1 MKKILLLFF
10 ALTLLTGCNNNEPDQ
25 GKEPGTINLTSAQKQ
40 RVVQDNDFS
49 FDLLKE
55 TIKNSDESNIF
66 ISPLSVSLALGMLRN
81 GAVGTTKS
89 EMETALKMSGLS
101 DTEINE
107 YYRLMQLNLPGM
119 DPKTKLSIA
128 NSIWVR
134 DDKSF
139 IVKPDFLKTNSDYF
153 NAYFKVMDF
162 NQTWALDTINGWAN
176 RKTNGLIPK
185 VLTNIDSSIMMLL
198 MNAIYFKGTW
208 VTQFDKKATSEYT
221 FTNEFNAHVKVN
233 MMNATDTFAYV
244 SDNKAQYLDMPY
256 GNKTFSMT
264 VILPSATNSTDDV
277 LNQLNSSSFSKIISE
292 MKVQKVHVFFPRFKV
307 KNTFMLN
314 AMLQSM
320 GMKKAFQ
327 ENAEL
332 DGIASMKPLFVS
344 FVKHDTYVEVTEEG
358 TEAAAVTTIG
368 VGTTSVGPTEPYF
381 IANKP
386 FLFVI
391 RERSTGVILFVGKM
405 SNVEKF

>member
-221 FTNEFNAHVKVN
+221 FTNEFNAQVKVN

>member
-1 MKKILLLFF
+1 MKNLLLLFI
-10 ALTLLTGCNNNEPDQ
+10 ALTLFAGCNNNEPDQ

-55 TIKNSDESNIF
+55 TIKNSDESNVF

-81 GAVGTTKS
+81 GAVGTTKT
-89 EMETALKMSGLS
+89 EMEAALKMSGLS
-101 DTEINE
+101 DSEINE
-107 YYRLMQLNLPGM
+107 YYRLMQSNLPGM

-128 NSIWVR
+128 NSIWAR
-134 DDKSF
+134 DDISF
-139 IVKPDFLKTNSDYF
+139 KVKPEFLKTNSDYF
-153 NAYFKVMDF
+153 NAYIKTLDF

-185 VLTNIDSSIMMLL
+185 VLTDIDSSIMMLL

-208 VTQFDKKATSEYT
+208 VTQFDKKATSEYA
-221 FTNEFNAHVKVN
+221 FTNEFNAQVKVN
-233 MMNATDTFAYV
+233 MMNATDTFAYA
-244 SDNKAQYLDMPY
+244 SDDKAQYLDMPY
-256 GNKTFSMT
+256 GNKSFSMT
-264 VILPSATNSTDDV
+264 VILPTATKTTDDV
-277 LNQLNSSSFSKIISE
+277 LNQLNSSSFSKIVSE

-327 ENAEL
+327 ENAEF

-344 FVKHDTYVEVTEEG
+344 FVQHDTYVEVTEEG

-405 SNVEKF
+405 GNVEKY

>member
-1 MKKILLLFF
+1 MKNLLLLFI
-10 ALTLLTGCNNNEPDQ
+10 ALTLFAGCNNNEPDQ

-55 TIKNSDESNIF
+55 TIKNSDESNVF

-81 GAVGTTKS
+81 GAVGTTKT
-89 EMETALKMSGLS
+89 EMEAALKMSGLS
-101 DTEINE
+101 DSEINE
-107 YYRLMQLNLPGM
+107 YYRLMQSNLPGM

-128 NSIWVR
+128 NSIWAR
-134 DDKSF
+134 DDISF
-139 IVKPDFLKTNSDYF
+139 KVKPEFLKTNSDYF
-153 NAYFKVMDF
+153 NAYIKTLDF

-185 VLTNIDSSIMMLL
+185 ILTDIDSSIMMLL

-208 VTQFDKKATSEYT
+208 VTQFDKKATSEYA
-221 FTNEFNAHVKVN
+221 FTNEFNAQVKVN
-233 MMNATDTFAYV
+233 MMNATDTFAYA
-244 SDNKAQYLDMPY
+244 SDDKAQYLDMPY
-256 GNKTFSMT
+256 GNKSFSMT
-264 VILPSATNSTDDV
+264 VILPTATKTTDDV
-277 LNQLNSSSFSKIISE
+277 LNQLNSSSFSKIVSE

-327 ENAEL
+327 ENAEF

-344 FVKHDTYVEVTEEG
+344 FVQHDTYVEVTEEG

-405 SNVEKF
+405 GNVEKY

>member
-1 MKKILLLFF
+1 MKNLLLLFI
-10 ALTLLTGCNNNEPDQ
+10 ALTLFAGCNNNEPDQ

-55 TIKNSDESNIF
+55 TIKNSDESNVF

-81 GAVGTTKS
+81 GAVGTTKT
-89 EMETALKMSGLS
+89 EMEAALKMSGLS
-101 DTEINE
+101 DSEINE
-107 YYRLMQLNLPGM
+107 YYRLMQSNLPGM

-128 NSIWVR
+128 NSIWAR
-134 DDKSF
+134 DDISF
-139 IVKPDFLKTNSDYF
+139 KVKPEFLKTNSDYF

-162 NQTWALDTINGWAN
+162 NQTWALDTINSWAN

-185 VLTNIDSSIMMLL
+185 VLTDIDSSIMMLL

-208 VTQFDKKATSEYT
+208 VTQFDKKATSEYA
-221 FTNEFNAHVKVN
+221 FTNEFNAQVKVN
-233 MMNATDTFAYV
+233 MMNATDTFAYA
-244 SDNKAQYLDMPY
+244 SDDKAQYLDMPY
-256 GNKTFSMT
+256 GNKSFSMT
-264 VILPSATNSTDDV
+264 VILPTATKTTDDV
-277 LNQLNSSSFSKIISE
+277 LIQLNSSSFSKIVSE

-327 ENAEL
+327 ENAEF

-344 FVKHDTYVEVTEEG
+344 FVQHDTYVEVTEEG

-405 SNVEKF
+405 GNVEKY

>member
-1 MKKILLLFF
+1 MKNILLLFI
-10 ALTLLTGCNNNEPDQ
+10 ALTLFAGCNNNEPDQ
-25 GKEPGTINLTSAQKQ
+25 GKEPGTINLTSSQKQ

-55 TIKNSDESNIF
+55 TIKNSDESNVF

-81 GAVGTTKS
+81 GAVGTTKT
-89 EMETALKMSGLS
+89 EMEAALKMSGLS
-101 DTEINE
+101 DSEINE
-107 YYRLMQLNLPGM
+107 YYRLMQSNLPGM

-134 DDKSF
+134 DDISF
-139 IVKPDFLKTNSDYF
+139 KVKPEFLKTNSDYF

-162 NQTWALDTINGWAN
+162 NQTWALDTINSWAN
-176 RKTNGLIPK
+176 RKTNVLIPK
-185 VLTNIDSSIMMLL
+185 VLTDIDSSIMMLL

-208 VTQFDKKATSEYT
+208 VTQFDKKATSEYA
-221 FTNEFNAHVKVN
+221 FTNEFNAQVKVN
-233 MMNATDTFAYV
+233 MMNATDTFAYA
-244 SDNKAQYLDMPY
+244 SDDKAQYLDMPY
-256 GNKTFSMT
+256 GNKSFSMT
-264 VILPSATNSTDDV
+264 VILPTATKTTDDV
-277 LNQLNSSSFSKIISE
+277 LIQLNSSSFSKIVSE

-327 ENAEL
+327 ENAEF

-344 FVKHDTYVEVTEEG
+344 FVQHDTYVEVTEEG

-405 SNVEKF
+405 GNVEKY